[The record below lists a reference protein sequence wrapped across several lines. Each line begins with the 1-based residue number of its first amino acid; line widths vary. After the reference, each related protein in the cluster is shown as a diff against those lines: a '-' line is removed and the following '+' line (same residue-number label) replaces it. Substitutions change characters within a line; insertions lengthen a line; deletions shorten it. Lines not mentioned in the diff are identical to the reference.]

1 MMRRMLIIWKIVLV
15 ILVVLACVI
24 TGLYCCL
31 VKASEADAELE
42 RFYNEKYGK
51 KRWKENAK
59 RKIRHYNRGI

>member
-1 MMRRMLIIWKIVLV
+1 MRRMLIIWKIVLV

-51 KRWKENAK
+51 KGGKK
-59 RKIRHYNRGI
+59 S

>member
-1 MMRRMLIIWKIVLV
+1 MMRRILIIWKIVLV

-42 RFYNEKYGK
+42 RFYMKNMERKVE
-51 KRWKENAK
+51 RNAK

>member
-1 MMRRMLIIWKIVLV
+1 M
-15 ILVVLACVI
+15 VVLACVI

-51 KRWKENAK
+51 KGGKKCQKEDQAL
-59 RKIRHYNRGI
+59 

>member
-31 VKASEADAELE
+31 VKASEADAELRGSIMKNME
-42 RFYNEKYGK
+42 RKVE
-51 KRWKENAK
+51 RNAK

>member
-1 MMRRMLIIWKIVLV
+1 MMRRILIIWKIVLV

-31 VKASEADAELE
+31 VKASEQMLNWRGSIMKNME
-42 RFYNEKYGK
+42 RKVE
-51 KRWKENAK
+51 RNAK

>member
-42 RFYNEKYGK
+42 RFYSEKYGK
-51 KRWKENAK
+51 KGGKKCQKEDQAL
-59 RKIRHYNRGI
+59 

>member
-42 RFYNEKYGK
+42 RFYNENMERKVE
-51 KRWKENAK
+51 RNAK